1 MKLDRNENPDGRGK
15 YALVRLRGLT
25 SDDAKHLLALSNS
38 GCVDF
43 GAPNK
48 IDEFFVIKLRD
59 KYAQAALRGYSYAAY
74 ADDPEWAG
82 EVSEL
87 AARSGPGSKFGKQP
101 D

>member
-43 GAPNK
+43 GAPK
-48 IDEFFVIKLRD
+48 EKDEFFVIKLRD
-59 KYAQAALRGYSYAAY
+59 KYARPALYSYAAR
-74 ADDPEWAG
+74 AEKDDPEYAA
-82 EVSEL
+82 EVAEM
-87 AARSGPGSKFGKQP
+87 AQRSGINSPFCKAP